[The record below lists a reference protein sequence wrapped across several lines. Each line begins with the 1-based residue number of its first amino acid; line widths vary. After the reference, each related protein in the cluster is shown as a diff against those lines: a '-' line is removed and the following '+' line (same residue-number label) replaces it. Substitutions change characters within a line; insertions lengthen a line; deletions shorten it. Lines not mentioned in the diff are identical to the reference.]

1 VNETLGRRLRY
12 ERESKGLTL
21 TELSSAIRVREVL
34 LKFIEND
41 NFEKAGPEVY
51 VRGHIRAMATS
62 LDLNSDELMAM
73 YTSQIGGNP
82 LAEPAHMPA
91 LEEVSE
97 IESNLKKVSE
107 EKTFSGTLF
116 QPLEKTRAK
125 TSANWSMLMA
135 TTLGIITIIA
145 IGTVVS
151 STFKSGTV
159 EVVQETA
166 SPTPTPIPVPT
177 KTNNPDNLTA
187 AVPAPGVEVLIQAD
201 GATSWVRAVDV
212 NDVVLFEGMLRDGQD
227 QIVGSTEGVKLLLG
241 NAGAINLTVNGQVLG
256 KAGGQGEVVRVEFG
270 PESAVQ

>member
-73 YTSQIGGNP
+73 YTSQIGGIP

-166 SPTPTPIPVPT
+166 TPTPIPVPT

>member
-1 VNETLGRRLRY
+1 MNETLGRRLRY
-12 ERESKGLTL
+12 ARESKGLTV
-21 TELSSAIRVREVL
+21 TELSTVIRVREVL

-41 NFEKAGPEVY
+41 DFEKAGPEVY

-62 LDLNSDELMAM
+62 LDLNADELMAM
-73 YTSQIGGNP
+73 YTSQTGGNP
-82 LAEPAHMPA
+82 LAEPAHMPV
-91 LEEVSE
+91 LEEISE
-97 IESNLKKVSE
+97 TEKNIKKIVEKKTISGNLY
-107 EKTFSGTLF
+107 
-116 QPLEKTRAK
+116 QPLEKTR
-125 TSANWSMLMA
+125 TNSGRNWSMMMA

-159 EVVQETA
+159 EVVQET
-166 SPTPTPIPVPT
+166 STPTPIPVPT
-177 KTNNPDNLTA
+177 KTNIPDNLTA